1 MPIRGHEEGKNRQ
14 NAKKKKPQIDNKD
27 DDKQTA
33 GGIKMCITKRNE

>member
-14 NAKKKKPQIDNKD
+14 NAKKTQIDNKD

>member
-14 NAKKKKPQIDNKD
+14 NAKKKTQIDNKD